1 MNLPLWPAGVE
12 LLFFSLLSSAND
24 QQHSSSSHTGRLSRC
39 GAKSFL
45 IRLNYCIARLG
56 GLNNRQLD
64 HLQRVQNS
72 AARVIYRVRQR
83 ENITPTLRTLHWLP
97 IRMRIICFVERY
109 MPVRALRSS
118 CSGIL
123 LKVIV
128 PRKTIGQSSFSVAA
142 HRCGMTCLSIFV
154 RLSP

>member
-1 MNLPLWPAGVE
+1 M
-12 LLFFSLLSSAND
+12 SSYCSSAYYHLRMINNIRHLLTLD
-24 QQHSSSSHTGRLSRC
+24 ACHAAVRSLFLS
-39 GAKSFL
+39 
-45 IRLNYCIARLG
+45 RLNYCIARLG